1 MFSLNKN
8 NAYVDLADETNR
20 KEMGSAEAENN
31 AVSPEAQNVTGPAN
45 EQPYGE
51 REWLNKVEQKVQT
64 LKAIEEEKQQKKQA
78 QEESLKKIE
87 ALKEELANQ
96 QLAYEI
102 SSEELEKLEEQ
113 WVKEKEELVELII
126 K

>member
-1 MFSLNKN
+1 MFPIKNVSNNEKQDNKTETAN
-8 NAYVDLADETNR
+8 IKGAAEKANTVPEQTDKDWLQDLE
-20 KEMGSAEAENN
+20 E
-31 AVSPEAQNVTGPAN
+31 
-45 EQPYGE
+45 
-51 REWLNKVEQKVQT
+51 KVKT
-64 LKAIEEEKQQKKQA
+64 LKNLEEERQQKKLE

>member
-1 MFSLNKN
+1 MFLKN
-8 NAYVDLADETNR
+8 TSVDFNDERTL
-20 KEMGSAEAENN
+20 KEAEKIKEATGDVTPEKPNN
-31 AVSPEAQNVTGPAN
+31 EKGWI
-45 EQPYGE
+45 EE
-51 REWLNKVEQKVQT
+51 VEQKVQI
-64 LKAIEEEKQQKKQA
+64 LKNLEEEKCRKKSE
-78 QEESLKKIE
+78 QEEALKKIE

-113 WVKEKEELVELII
+113 WVKEKEELAELII